1 MQVKPG
7 PVSWFASL
15 MLDESF
21 SPTPTFIARKRLD
34 FFFNGIQIIVGTTI
48 ACSNSDNQ
56 EWVATL
62 TLIELKSWIPGKS
75 PYLGGLQVEIF
86 KKEHIDIIS
95 WGIEGMHPNPAC

>member
-1 MQVKPG
+1 MQVKSE
-7 PVSWFASL
+7 PVSWLASL

-21 SPTPTFIARKRLD
+21 SPTPGFIASKRQH
-34 FFFNGIQIIVGTTI
+34 FFFYGIQIIVGTTI
-48 ACSNSDNQ
+48 ACSNSDNK

-62 TLIELKSWIPGKS
+62 TLIELKSWIPETS